1 MCGEHVISSVL
12 SHHNKN
18 LKRRMLKPSARH
30 SSWTVH
36 VTALSSWTDRIIAL
50 GQINVTALCNSSVL
64 FRKYKENTSS
74 RCEGMPNQ
82 KTQREER
89 ERGREKERQ
98 RGRASMGER
107 PPAF

>member
-1 MCGEHVISSVL
+1 
-12 SHHNKN
+12 
-18 LKRRMLKPSARH
+18 MLKPSERTCL
-30 SSWTVH
+30 SSQIER
-36 VTALSSWTDRIIAL
+36 VTALSSWTDRSIAL

>member
-30 SSWTVH
+30 SSWTGH

-50 GQINVTALCNSSVL
+50 GQINVTAPCNSSVL

-82 KTQREER
+82 KMRRER
-89 ERGREKERQ
+89 EREKERQ